1 MDGHRHRHRSS
12 NRARG
17 QFGEDLAARH
27 YLEAGYELLDRN
39 WRCPLGELDLVAGRG
54 ALTVFCEVKARRS
67 EAFGPPASAITP
79 AKQRRICLLAFEWL
93 RVHDRH
99 GPIRFDVAAITG
111 TQLDLIE
118 HAFE

>member
-1 MDGHRHRHRSS
+1 VDDHRHRVRSS

-17 QFGEDLAARH
+17 QFGEDLTARH
-27 YLEAGYELLDRN
+27 YVAAGFELLARN
-39 WRCPLGELDLVAGRG
+39 WRCPLGELDLVVGRG
-54 ALTVFCEVKARRS
+54 PLTVFCEVKTRRS
-67 EAFGPPASAITP
+67 DAYGPPAAAITP

-99 GPIRFDVAAITG
+99 GPIRFDVAAIIG
-111 TQLDLIE
+111 SQLDLIE